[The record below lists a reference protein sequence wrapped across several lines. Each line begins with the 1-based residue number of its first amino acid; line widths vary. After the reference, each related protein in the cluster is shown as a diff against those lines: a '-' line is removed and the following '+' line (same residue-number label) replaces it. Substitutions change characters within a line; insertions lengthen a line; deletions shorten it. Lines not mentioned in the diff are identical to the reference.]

1 MRHRKKGRKLSRTPA
16 HKRAMLANLAMSLF
30 EHERITTTTP
40 KAKELRPY
48 AEKLITLAK
57 RGDLH
62 SRRLAARVIGQ
73 EAILNKLF
81 SELAP
86 RFAERAGGYTR
97 IVQIGPRPGDN
108 APLAFIELVDA
119 AEAEVEEYTPETA
132 APALDE
138 ASAEA

>member
-1 MRHRKKGRKLSRTPA
+1 
-16 HKRAMLANLAMSLF
+16 MLANLAMSLF

-86 RFAERAGGYTR
+86 RFAERASGYTR

-132 APALDE
+132 SPALDE
-138 ASAEA
+138 ASVEA